1 MKAFL
6 LTAGSVFALLTFAH
20 IWRILFESR
29 DLAREPWFMLI
40 TVLSAALSVWA
51 FVLARRT
58 TKLP

>member
-6 LTAGSVFALLTFAH
+6 LTTGTVFALLTVAH
-20 IWRILFESR
+20 VWRIVFESR
-29 DLAREPWFMLI
+29 ALASEPWFMLT

-58 TKLP
+58 AKLQ